1 MARARAWNRRALQTR
16 MVYFGGLI
24 GPFASQSLVAVVP
37 EFADTFSKPV
47 QHASFAV
54 TAYMIT
60 LASTMLFSSALV
72 RNVAPQIVVRT
83 AYAFTA
89 AGAAICWVA
98 PSWNWFIAGIVVMAF
113 SNAFTLPILQLMLRQ
128 LVPPEELGQAL
139 GRYFAMQSLGNCVGP
154 LGAGVVSIANWQ
166 LIHLLVIALAAA
178 MVLVGVP
185 PVEPVRRE
193 KVDEPIA
200 WPPMIV
206 HIFTILALGAGIIG
220 MGTVITI
227 HLDSAFGMAASQRG
241 LVIMVGGL
249 VAFFVS
255 PRIGSSVDKFGAL
268 TIMTVCAVAGAGTI
282 AAIPHLPWPVAIA
295 ACWAVAISCAQGIQ
309 TTVTYSV
316 LRTPGGAA
324 LNSSI
329 LAFRFFGLALTPLM
343 LLPVYLRSA
352 WAGFAVPAVLL
363 MAALGLQWAQ
373 PAMRATRR
381 PAFRAA

>member
-1 MARARAWNRRALQTR
+1 MARAMAWDRRALQTR
-16 MVYFGGLI
+16 MVYLGGLI

-37 EFADTFSKPV
+37 EFAATFDKPV

-72 RNVAPQIVVRT
+72 RNVPPHVVVRT
-83 AYAFTA
+83 AYTFTA
-89 AGAAICWVA
+89 AGAALCWVA
-98 PSWNWFIAGIVVMAF
+98 TSWNGFIAGIVVMAL

-154 LGAGVVSIANWQ
+154 LGAGLVSIANWQ
-166 LIHLLVIALAAA
+166 LIHLLVIALAGA
-178 MVLVGVP
+178 MVLVGIP
-185 PVEPVRRE
+185 PVAPIRRE
-193 KVDEPIA
+193 RVDEPVA

-206 HIFTILALGAGIIG
+206 HIVTILALGAGIIG
-220 MGTVITI
+220 MGTVLTI
-227 HLDSAFGMAASQRG
+227 HLDAAFGMPASQRG

-255 PRIGSSVDKFGAL
+255 PPIGSSVDKYGAL
-268 TIMTVCAVAGAGTI
+268 TIMTVCTAAGAAAI
-282 AAIPHLPWPVAIA
+282 AAVPHLAWPVAIA
-295 ACWAVAISCAQGIQ
+295 VSWAVAVSCAQGIQ

-324 LNSSI
+324 LNSSV
-329 LAFRFFGLALTPLM
+329 LAFRFFGLALTPLV

-352 WAGFAVPAVLL
+352 WAGFALPAVLL

-373 PAMRATRR
+373 PGMRATLR
-381 PAFRAA
+381 PAPKAE